1 MPSPQGAPPKKCIPP
16 FIFVNSRRSMKAI
29 VLHMAFAMGGEGGA
43 FGWHQR

>member
-1 MPSPQGAPPKKCIPP
+1 MPSPQGAPPKKYIPP